1 MAKKLRE
8 KEAPKIEVLE
18 LESPGGS
25 RRGSI
30 QPGSG
35 PPSRR
40 GSLIPPEDQPRRP
53 SLLISDEV
61 LCITPGTTIE
71 VLLVIYKAYRKF
83 FYFALFILIY
93 HIMFCSRNILRIRCK
108 GLDSLEPVI
117 NLFSSQLEFCR
128 LDTYPLRG
136 KEACS

>member
-1 MAKKLRE
+1 LLAKKLKE
-8 KEAPKIEVLE
+8 KETPKIEVQE
-18 LESPGGS
+18 LDSPGGS

-61 LCITPGTTIE
+61 NLHTKNSNF
-71 VLLVIYKAYRKF
+71 VLDY
-83 FYFALFILIY
+83 
-93 HIMFCSRNILRIRCK
+93 IRWEIK
-108 GLDSLEPVI
+108 L
-117 NLFSSQLEFCR
+117 
-128 LDTYPLRG
+128 
-136 KEACS
+136 

>member
-1 MAKKLRE
+1 MAQKLRE

-61 LCITPGTTIE
+61 LETMR
-71 VLLVIYKAYRKF
+71 RKNTD
-83 FYFALFILIY
+83 
-93 HIMFCSRNILRIRCK
+93 NILRLYNGHHIALSRPTV
-108 GLDSLEPVI
+108 GVS
-117 NLFSSQLEFCR
+117 
-128 LDTYPLRG
+128 
-136 KEACS
+136 

>member
-1 MAKKLRE
+1 MILKKSFVRNQKPELPKDLAKKLRE

-18 LESPGGS
+18 LDSPGGS

-61 LCITPGTTIE
+61 FNRFLIIPRRFVILFTRG
-71 VLLVIYKAYRKF
+71 VGLLSIV
-83 FYFALFILIY
+83 
-93 HIMFCSRNILRIRCK
+93 S
-108 GLDSLEPVI
+108 
-117 NLFSSQLEFCR
+117 
-128 LDTYPLRG
+128 
-136 KEACS
+136 